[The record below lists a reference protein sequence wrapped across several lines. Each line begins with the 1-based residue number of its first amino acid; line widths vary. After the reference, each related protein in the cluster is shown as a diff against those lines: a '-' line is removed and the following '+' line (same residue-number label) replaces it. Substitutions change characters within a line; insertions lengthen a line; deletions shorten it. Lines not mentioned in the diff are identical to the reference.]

1 MYVTS
6 GLSCGLKA
14 SPAGYRTTL
23 GFWILGFRMRLLM
36 NGDLQL
42 FVFALM
48 KNDDNG
54 TLMSCEE
61 F

>member
-1 MYVTS
+1 
-6 GLSCGLKA
+6 
-14 SPAGYRTTL
+14 
-23 GFWILGFRMRLLM
+23 MRLLM